1 MKIEQCRQEIPDGG
15 HGLMAEHKTFH
26 RAVKWAYIMNWG
38 EKGFSALF
46 TFVLASIL
54 GPRDFGMVSMA
65 MIYVLFIQMLL
76 NQGLFAAIIQRKDL
90 QPEHLDSV
98 FWLGQATSLVLV
110 GFSVGFSSWWAA
122 INHLPELARVIS
134 VLSVT
139 VPIEGLAMVQRAILQ
154 RDMDFKGLAIRS
166 NGAVVAGGVIGL
178 AMALNGFGVWALVGQ
193 RVTEDS
199 AALALLWTISH
210 WRPRWRFSLDRVRDL
225 LGFSMASFVNKL
237 GDFVYSYADAL
248 FMGIFFGP
256 VAVGLFRLAQRLVSQ
271 ELDSATSALQTV
283 SFSEFSRLQD
293 RPVEL
298 RQRVLTCVR
307 LGSIVSLPALAGLAV
322 SSSHLMAVLGDK
334 WAPAADALTILC
346 IFGITQ
352 ALSKFTGPLLSAKSK
367 PHLLAVLTWTVNTVS
382 VVTLLVAA
390 ILLKNASVPR
400 QITGIALTRLAVG
413 AGIMAPIFLF
423 FLLRYSQ
430 MPMKNFFRAIGPSSL
445 AACATSVG
453 VIVLNLSGLLKG
465 LKPTVSFVA
474 DVIVGGLTGIGSL
487 LVLDRQLL
495 GSIGALASRGLRGEE
510 TSEKTM
516 AEYKPIASVAE
527 VEGS

>member
-1 MKIEQCRQEIPDGG
+1 MTEQ
-15 HGLMAEHKTFH
+15 KTFH

-54 GPRDFGMVSMA
+54 GPRDFGTVSMA

-98 FWLGQATSLVLV
+98 FWLGQAASLVLV

-122 INHLPELARVIS
+122 INHLPQLARVIS
-134 VLSVT
+134 VLSIT

-154 RDMDFKGLAIRS
+154 RDMDFKSLAIRS
-166 NGAVVAGGVIGL
+166 NGSVVAGGVIGL
-178 AMALNGFGVWALVGQ
+178 AMALKGFGVWALVGQ
-193 RVTEDS
+193 RVTEDI
-199 AALALLWTISH
+199 AALALLWTVGH
-210 WRPRWRFSLDRVRDL
+210 WRPRWRFSLDHVRDL
-225 LGFSMASFVNKL
+225 LGFSTASFVNKV
-237 GDFVYSYADAL
+237 GDFAYGYADAM

-256 VAVGLFRLAQRLVSQ
+256 VAVGLFRLAQRLMGQV
-271 ELDSATSALQTV
+271 LDSATSALQTV
-283 SFSEFSRLQD
+283 SFSDFSRLQD

-298 RQRVLTCVR
+298 RQSVLTCVR
-307 LGSIVSLPALAGLAV
+307 LGSILSVPALAGLAV

-334 WAPAADALTILC
+334 WAPAGDALTILC

-352 ALSKFTGPLLSAKSK
+352 ALSRFTGPLLSAKSK
-367 PHLLAVLTWTVNTVS
+367 PHLLAVLTWTINVVS
-382 VVTLLVAA
+382 IGTLLVVA

-400 QITGIALTRLAVG
+400 QIMGIALTRLAVG

-430 MPMKNFFRAIGPSSL
+430 TPMKSFLRAIAPSSL

-453 VIVLNLSGLLKG
+453 VMVLNVSGLLKG
-465 LKPTVSFVA
+465 LRPTVSLVA
-474 DVIVGGLTGIGSL
+474 DVIVGGLVGIGTL

-495 GSIGALASRGLRGEE
+495 GEIRALASGGLRREE
-510 TSEKTM
+510 TPENRMVKYEPV
-516 AEYKPIASVAE
+516 AIAAQI
-527 VEGS
+527 EGTQE